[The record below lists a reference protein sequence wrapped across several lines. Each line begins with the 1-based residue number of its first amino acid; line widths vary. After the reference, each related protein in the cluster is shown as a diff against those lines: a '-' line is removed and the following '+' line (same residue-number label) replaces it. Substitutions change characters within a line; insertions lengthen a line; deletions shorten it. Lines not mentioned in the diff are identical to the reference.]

1 MFICTIEL
9 TQVCCAGHELRM
21 GQKRNAGRVLV
32 GKPQRK
38 RPVGKA
44 RLRKE
49 DNIKTDSKVL
59 KF

>member
-1 MFICTIEL
+1 M
-9 TQVCCAGHELRM
+9 CCAGHELRM